1 MSAIIEYVQ
10 ASRPLCSTMVVT
22 FHPENDPA
30 RRLNLGAGFV
40 PTGVQANGEPVCTL
54 ILERSG

>member
-1 MSAIIEYVQ
+1 
-10 ASRPLCSTMVVT
+10 MVVT

-30 RRLNLGAGFV
+30 RRLYLGAGFV
-40 PTGVQANGEPVCTL
+40 PTDVQGNGEPVCTL